1 MKVEAI
7 EKKSWNTP
15 KGERRDFAELR
26 VDGRVMSCW
35 QKTII
40 DTIAV
45 GDEIEGNIE
54 EKGVGKTPQIRIIS
68 VNGKVVEQSSGGHW
82 AQTGGKKYSDPKT
95 MLISYAKD
103 VAKDVAV
110 ACIAKGVIT
119 TSAEIKATIFF
130 IYEEFL
136 KKITADYNA
145 KE

>member
-35 QKTII
+35 QTTII

-45 GDEIEGNIE
+45 GDEIEGSVE
-54 EKGVGKTPQIRIIS
+54 EKGVGKTPQIRITS
-68 VNGKVVEQSSGGHW
+68 VNGKAIEQSSGGW
-82 AQTGGKKYSDPKT
+82 GGGGGKKYSDPKT

-136 KKITADYNA
+136 KKITADYNT

>member
-7 EKKSWNTP
+7 EKKLWNTP
-15 KGERRDFAELR
+15 EGERKDFAELR
-26 VDGRVMSCW
+26 VDGRVMRCW
-35 QKTII
+35 QKSII
-40 DTIAV
+40 DTIAA
-45 GDEIEGNIE
+45 GDEIEGNVE
-54 EKGVGKTPQIRIIS
+54 EKGVGKTPQIRITSI
-68 VNGKVVEQSSGGHW
+68 NGKAIKQSSGSWSGG
-82 AQTGGKKYSDPKT
+82 GGKKYSDPKT

-130 IYEEFL
+130 MYEEFL
-136 KKITADYNA
+136 KKITADYNT

>member
-45 GDEIEGNIE
+45 GDEIEGSVE
-54 EKGVGKTPQIRIIS
+54 EKGVGKTPQIRITSI
-68 VNGKVVEQSSGGHW
+68 NGKAIEQSSGSWGG
-82 AQTGGKKYSDPKT
+82 GGKKYSDPKT